1 MQFLYTI
8 KYESNVLTCE
18 VADGSTRTKY
28 PEHAND
34 IQQKGQCQAEEVEV
48 AAFAMK
54 RLEFW

>member
-1 MQFLYTI
+1 VITG
-8 KYESNVLTCE
+8 E
-18 VADGSTRTKY
+18 VADVSPWTKY

-34 IQQKGQCQAEEVEV
+34 IQQKGQCQAGEVEV